1 MRDNVS
7 SGLVGIK
14 IYFLDL
20 PSPYT
25 LQIEC
30 HRKQARTLVHKNSL
44 YPFKSFCD
52 DATIGR
58 LISTRENNCE
68 TNQQVPV
75 STLVKAGFSYKDI
88 PAKRIFSVCLQ
99 GSKELQVNLA
109 NSHFF

>member
-1 MRDNVS
+1 MPQKTSPDSSTQKLIVS
-7 SGLVGIK
+7 FQIILWQCDHWK
-14 IYFLDL
+14 IDI
-20 PSPYT
+20 YT
-25 LQIEC
+25 
-30 HRKQARTLVHKNSL
+30 R
-44 YPFKSFCD
+44 
-52 DATIGR
+52 
-58 LISTRENNCE
+58 E